1 MPQATSIGHPP
12 SRRTTIVATT
22 IGNALEFFDFTV
34 FGFMAMLIGKLFFPT
49 FSSYGQLLLAVATFG
64 VGFVMRPLGGI
75 VIGAYADRA
84 GRKKAMLVTL
94 FLMALGC
101 GLIAVAPTYAQIGV
115 AAPVL
120 IVVARL
126 LQGFS
131 AGGEVGASTTL
142 LVEHAT
148 LTNRGY
154 MASWQT
160 ASQGLGIL
168 VGALVVSALSFGL
181 GPQAMEAWGWR
192 VPFALGLLIAP
203 VGMYIRRRLH
213 ESLHQT
219 ETPAMAAPR
228 QRNSVAEL
236 CLKYP
241 GTLLTATLSSIG
253 PTVAAF
259 VTTFYMPNYAIR
271 ELGMSPV
278 VALFGAALTGLVTF
292 SGSPLVGRWSDR
304 IGRKPLIFW
313 SRIVLVLSVYP
324 GFLWLN
330 ASPTPAVLYTVMGWL
345 SVLLTIQGTPTLTML
360 PEMFPRHL
368 RASGMSLVYS
378 VGVTIFGGFSPFIS
392 TWLVNAT
399 GSKFAPAWYLMG
411 MTLASLVGLKLLKDY
426 TGRDIDALQAANA

>member
-1 MPQATSIGHPP
+1 
-12 SRRTTIVATT
+12 
-22 IGNALEFFDFTV
+22 
-34 FGFMAMLIGKLFFPT
+34 
-49 FSSYGQLLLAVATFG
+49 
-64 VGFVMRPLGGI
+64 
-75 VIGAYADRA
+75 
-84 GRKKAMLVTL
+84 
-94 FLMALGC
+94 
-101 GLIAVAPTYAQIGV
+101 
-115 AAPVL
+115 
-120 IVVARL
+120 
-126 LQGFS
+126 
-131 AGGEVGASTTL
+131 
-142 LVEHAT
+142 
-148 LTNRGY
+148 
-154 MASWQT
+154 
-160 ASQGLGIL
+160 
-168 VGALVVSALSFGL
+168 
-181 GPQAMEAWGWR
+181 
-192 VPFALGLLIAP
+192 
-203 VGMYIRRRLH
+203 
-213 ESLHQT
+213 
-219 ETPAMAAPR
+219 
-228 QRNSVAEL
+228 
-236 CLKYP
+236 
-241 GTLLTATLSSIG
+241 
-253 PTVAAF
+253 
-259 VTTFYMPNYAIR
+259 
-271 ELGMSPV
+271 MSPV